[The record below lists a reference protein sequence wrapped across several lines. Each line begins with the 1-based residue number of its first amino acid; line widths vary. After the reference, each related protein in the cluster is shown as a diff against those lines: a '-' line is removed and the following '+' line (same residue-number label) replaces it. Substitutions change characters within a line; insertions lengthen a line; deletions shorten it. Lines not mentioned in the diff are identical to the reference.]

1 MDIFSSI
8 PIFTSVVEQ
17 GSFSEAAR
25 RLGINKSAVSKRIS
39 ALENH
44 LGVKLIQR
52 TTRRLHLTE
61 AGQQYYD
68 YVSQAQHMIT
78 QAEDAIASLQG
89 APRGQ
94 LKISLPMVF
103 GQQHIAPLLSEFVV
117 RYPEIKLDV
126 SLDDKVVDLLE
137 AGLDMVIRVGALP
150 DSSLVAV
157 KLSKCRSI
165 LCASPQYLAR
175 HGVSEDIRDLKEHN
189 CLFYSYFRSGVE
201 WSLDGPEGPVR
212 IKPTGNIQV
221 NNSAVIK
228 RLLLDDLGIAQM
240 PRFLVEQ
247 ELHKGLLI
255 PILTQY
261 KLPDHGIYALYSQ
274 RTHMPAKLR
283 VFIDYLKEKLA
294 TVSEHW

>member
-1 MDIFSSI
+1 MDIFSTI
-8 PIFTSVVEQ
+8 LIFTSVVEL
-17 GSFSEAAR
+17 GSFSAAGR
-25 RLGINKSAVSKRIS
+25 RIGINKSAVSKRIS
-39 ALENH
+39 ALEHH

-68 YVSQAQHMIT
+68 YVRQAQHILIE
-78 QAEDAIASLQG
+78 AEDAVASLQG

-103 GQQHIAPLLSEFVV
+103 GQQHIAPLLSEFVA

-126 SLDDKVVDLLE
+126 SLDDRVVDLLE
-137 AGLDMVIRVGALP
+137 AGLDMVIRIGALP

-157 KLSKCRSI
+157 KLSQCRSM

-175 HGVSEDIRDLKEHN
+175 HGVPKEIRELKQHN
-189 CLFYSYFRSGVE
+189 CLFYSYFRAGVE
-201 WSLDGPEGPVR
+201 WVFDGPEGPVR
-212 IKPTGNIQV
+212 IKPMGNIQV
-221 NNSAVIK
+221 NNSEVI
-228 RLLLDDLGIAQM
+228 RGLLLDDLGIAQM

-247 ELHKGLLI
+247 EVQKGQLVQ
-255 PILTQY
+255 ILAQY
-261 KLPDHGIYALYSQ
+261 HLPEHGIYALYSQ
-274 RTHMPAKLR
+274 RAHMPAKLR

-294 TVSEHW
+294 IKNEHW